1 MSEDYN
7 FSKKVKTYLKKTIL
21 LAHKYRIFLNSFL
34 IKNEI

>member
-1 MSEDYN
+1 MSEDCN
-7 FSKKVKTYLKKTIL
+7 FSKVKTYLKKTIL